1 MCHLHQISTNGT
13 IQSQPEDIGSF
24 LNSPYLITFV
34 ILLCGLLQG
43 IFSQATAHMS
53 TLAGIRAKNAILVLL
68 YEKVLKLPITNKK
81 ETGSE
86 PQDEP
91 NESNLDI
98 GHITNLATEDVSN
111 VKEIFWNFHYLWA
124 LPLKMLVI
132 GILIH
137 HKIGLS
143 GSLGTLC
150 GVILIIPL
158 QLLVGKI
165 MSDNNKN
172 LQVQGDKRIL
182 LASETIQGMKT
193 VKLNCLESLKLEQ
206 IHSVRKEELKCLNKD
221 SFLWSCMTF
230 LASISTLLVSALV
243 IGLYGLLESKP
254 FTSEDIFTTIALL
267 NQLTVCLSVFPV
279 TLPIYIKGILSM
291 KRLKHFFSLKN
302 ETEDVFYENELN
314 EEALVMKKAVFVWPQ
329 GEETAC
335 QVNQLA
341 IKKGSLTIMKAE
353 ESNPFFLSLLKET
366 KLRSGSF
373 EWNLGNSVAFVG
385 SRPWIINGSVKE
397 NILMGR
403 PFKEKRYKKVLT
415 ACDLEA
421 DLNILPMKDDTEVGE
436 DGVLLSGGQRQ
447 RIAIARCL
455 YSKANCTI
463 LDNPLTALDS
473 NLALHIFEHGILNI
487 LLKRK
492 RTVFMS
498 CERKDFWPRADIILD
513 FNQGVLEHQG
523 NYHEMKRLNPS
534 LFRDTKRPGTMDGKT
549 AQERWKLLRN
559 VTKFSMGVKTKS
571 KPVKPM
577 MCPKKTFNRPF
588 KRLESSAQLGFC
600 HNVMIHSPLMEE
612 EQESTQSF
620 LKHCRSTKTGTKKP
634 ADLARMAM
642 QNEQKKNKK
651 IELNAQDSMIG
662 FQFAHRFVSRMT
674 SNTSQLSGV
683 SGFSDD
689 DRQDDDFEHDGLMT
703 NHDGSWEEEDRE
715 KGNIASKI
723 IQTYFKAG
731 GISNLIFFL
740 LFSIGFQALKIF
752 SDFLLKE
759 PQDNFMV
766 QYLTFASSAVLLS
779 IGANVFGQN
788 LGAQARKNLH
798 QMLLTNVMKI
808 KPYLFEMLPSSRFI
822 SRFTQDTFIIDQKLP
837 SCLQRLTLVT
847 FICIGAVTV
856 NAIQSHIFLAFA
868 IPLIIIYWLIQHFY
882 RRTSRELQRIES
894 STRSPYLSHVNNT
907 LCSLVTLRAF
917 REQQRCTNQFCDHLD
932 ANTTALLLTQSGSR
946 WLGVTLDMAGSF
958 IVFASVISCLIN
970 QEVQSIGLALNYSL
984 LVPIYLAW
992 VIKFLTDLE
1001 SCLNAVERVI
1011 EYTDLEHE
1019 DVEEDTEEVAFDSCE
1034 IEFCNVSL
1042 SHGDDIRPVVHHINL
1057 RVPQGQRLAIVGR
1070 SGSGKSTIVGC
1081 LSGMSSV
1088 VHGVVKVSEVE
1099 IDKIKIR
1106 NLRHLIKTIPQD
1118 VHTFQGTIKDNL
1130 DPKNQHESSV
1140 INQVLDDLSVHV
1152 QDLEQSINS
1161 FGDNLSKGRKQE
1173 LALVQAVLGNPQ
1185 VLVLD
1190 EATSAMDDDRLIITK
1205 LFKLCRSRNVTL
1217 ISVVHR
1223 LTNITEYDRILVIGD
1238 GRILEDGKPL
1248 ELLKKPMGFFSA
1260 LYRNSTCSF

>member
-1 MCHLHQISTNGT
+1 MCHLLPQITPNNGT
-13 IQSQPEDIGSF
+13 ETQSEPEEF

-53 TLAGIRAKNAILVLL
+53 TLAGIRAKNALLVQL

-81 ETGSE
+81 ENPE

-111 VKEIFWNFHYLWA
+111 IKEVFWNFHYLWA

-137 HKIGLS
+137 QKIGMS
-143 GSLGTLC
+143 GSLGTLF

-165 MSDNNKN
+165 MSDNNKS

-193 VKLNCLESLKLEQ
+193 VKLNCLETLKLNQ
-206 IHSVRKEELKCLNKD
+206 IDTVRKEELKCLNKD
-221 SFLWSCMTF
+221 SLLWSCMTF

-243 IGLYGLLESKP
+243 IGLYGLLESQP
-254 FTSEDIFTTIALL
+254 FSSEDIFTTIALL

-279 TLPIYIKGILSM
+279 TLPIYIKGILSL

-302 ETEDVFYENELN
+302 ETEDILHENELK
-314 EEALVMKKAVFVWPQ
+314 EEAMVMKKALFVWPQ
-329 GEETAC
+329 NEETAC
-335 QVNQLA
+335 QVNQLS
-341 IKKGSLTIMKAE
+341 IKKGTLSIVTAE

-366 KLRSGSF
+366 KLKSGSF
-373 EWNLGNSVAFVG
+373 EWNLGNSVAYVG

-403 PFKEKRYKKVLT
+403 PFKEKRYKKVLI

-421 DLNILPMKDDTEVGE
+421 DLNILPLKDDTEVGE
-436 DGVLLSGGQRQ
+436 DGVLLSGGQIQ

-463 LDNPLTALDS
+463 LDNPFTALDS

-523 NYHEMKRLNPS
+523 NYHELKRLNPD
-534 LFRDTKRPGTMDGKT
+534 LFRDSKRPGSMEGKT

-559 VTKFSMGVKTKS
+559 VTKFSMGVKTKA
-571 KPVKPM
+571 KPIRPM
-577 MCPKKTFNRPF
+577 VPKKTYNRPF

-600 HNVMIHSPLMEE
+600 HNVMIHSPLVEE

-620 LKHCRSTKTGTKKP
+620 LKHCRSTKAGPKKP
-634 ADLARMAM
+634 ENLARLAM

-731 GISNLIFFL
+731 GLSNLILFL
-740 LFSIGFQALKIF
+740 LFSFGFQTLKIF
-752 SDFLLKE
+752 SDFLLKQ
-759 PQDNFMV
+759 PQDNFLI
-766 QYLTFASSAVLLS
+766 QYLIYAVSAVLLS

-798 QMLLTNVMKI
+798 KMLLNNVMKI
-808 KPYLFEMLPSSRFI
+808 KPFIFEMLPPSRFI
-822 SRFTQDTFIIDQKLP
+822 SRFAQDTFIIDQKLP

-847 FICIGAVTV
+847 CICIGAVTV
-856 NAIQSHIFLAFA
+856 NAIQSQIFLAFA

-894 STRSPYLSHVNNT
+894 STRSPYLSHINNT

-917 REQQRCTNQFCDHLD
+917 REQIRCTNQFCDHLD
-932 ANTTALLLTQSGSR
+932 ANTTALLLSQSGAR

-970 QEVQSIGLALNYSL
+970 QEVESIGLALNYSL

-1019 DVEEDTEEVAFDSCE
+1019 DIEENTETEDFKDCE
-1034 IEFCNVSL
+1034 IEFINVSL
-1042 SHGDDIRPVVHHINL
+1042 SHGDDVRPVVHHINL
-1057 RVPQGQRLAIVGR
+1057 KVPQGQRLAIVGR

-1088 VHGVVKVSEVE
+1088 VNGIVKVGQIEM
-1099 IDKIKIR
+1099 DKITTR
-1106 NLRHLIKTIPQD
+1106 NLRQLIKIVPQD
-1118 VHTFQGTIKDNL
+1118 VHAFQGTVQDNL
-1130 DPKNQHESSV
+1130 DPHHELELSV
-1140 INQVLDDLSVHV
+1140 INQVLHDLSVQV
-1152 QDLEQSINS
+1152 PDLEQVINS

-1173 LALVQAVLGNPQ
+1173 LALVQAVLNNPH

-1190 EATSAMDDDRLIITK
+1190 EATSAIEDDRLIITK

-1217 ISVVHR
+1217 VSVVHR